1 MSCSR
6 KIHIFANFLKYL
18 IAFILFGISIL
29 ISNDVLD
36 QYASKAT
43 SFKQYEEEL
52 TNTKSISIVVELWPL
67 KKMDYPTSVPYQ
79 SYERW
84 ELGKDFTLSFGI
96 ATYRT
101 AHEIIPLK
109 EDVRD
114 YKLSH
119 NSIGLIRFEKLITT
133 WGNSFKISA
142 NVVKTKPPYRA
153 FLQVLFSNE
162 IANESIPSVDITVS
176 SEENSYG
183 KTMSDWID
191 GKTIL
196 ITKVQGFY
204 WTEIQP
210 RKTIMMKSQS
220 KCSDVGYY
228 SCFQSELIKQNFDHC
243 PRRCFSIST
252 FGNATPICKT
262 VEEFQCSHEI
272 TKMVKKNSKC
282 LPACR
287 QINYNTETHFQEDLD
302 HPDAKRNVTIAY
314 RFWKPTMKVE
324 EEFLVHDFVG
334 MLASIGGTLGLF
346 IGFSFLGGTSFLLN
360 KMESSVEKHFM
371 KKKTGVKEPKMIMV
385 EPFNIHGN
393 ANMKYEIVLA
403 RIEQVESK
411 MMVLDNLVQILKG
424 EKENARFNKK

>member
-119 NSIGLIRFEKLITT
+119 NAIGLIRFEKLITT

-142 NVVKTKPPYRA
+142 NIVNTKPPYRA
-153 FLQVLFSNE
+153 FLQVVFSDKV
-162 IANESIPSVDITVS
+162 ANESIPSVDITIS

-183 KTMSDWID
+183 KTMSDWKD
-191 GKTIL
+191 GKTIV
-196 ITKVQGFY
+196 ISKAQGFY
-204 WTEIQP
+204 WLEIQP
-210 RKTIMMKSQS
+210 RKTIMMTSQS

-228 SCFQSELIKQNFDHC
+228 SCFHSELVKQNYDHC

-252 FGNATPICKT
+252 IGNAMPICKT

-272 TKMVKKNSKC
+272 TKTVKKNSKC
-282 LPACR
+282 LPACH
-287 QINYNTETHFQEDLD
+287 QINYDTETFFQEDLEK
-302 HPDAKRNVTIAY
+302 PDAKRNVTISY

-334 MLASIGGTLGLF
+334 MVASIGGTLGLF
-346 IGFSFLGGTSFLLN
+346 IGFSFLGGTTFLLN
-360 KMESSVEKHFM
+360 KMENSLEKHFM
-371 KKKTGVKEPKMIMV
+371 KKKTGIKKQKIIMV
-385 EPFNIHGN
+385 EPFNIQGN
-393 ANMKYEIVLA
+393 AGINHEDVLT
-403 RIEQVESK
+403 RMIQVESK
-411 MMVLDNLVQILKG
+411 MFALENLVLRREKG
-424 EKENARFNKK
+424 MNSRAK